1 MQVRGWRVVNE
12 RLAVGAA
19 SLAGGL
25 SGLTAVARAMLP
37 RPSGRHRAPQR
48 APQRAPFAL
57 APQEFRL
64 CLKCGVETAA
74 TVFPNGAFSC
84 TEGHLYVP
92 GGGGR

>member
-1 MQVRGWRVVNE
+1 VQVRGWRVVNE

-37 RPSGRHRAPQR
+37 RPSGRHR